1 MGYDITVTKGY
12 GFTVPLADFEDEF
25 DSIEAQLQ
33 KKHRSI
39 IMGMSGSSTISGVN
53 EEDVVWVAPRRLVD
67 EEEPGYSE
75 GFAWNFRKKPT
86 EAERTELQEVAAALF
101 GLSEPPLIEPFV
113 VLEAR

>member
-1 MGYDITVTKGY
+1 MGYDITVTKGH
-12 GFTVPLADFEDEF
+12 GFTVPLIDFEEEF
-25 DSIEAQLQ
+25 DELEVQLR

-39 IMGMSGSSTISGVN
+39 IMGRSGSSTISGATDS
-53 EEDVVWVAPRRLVD
+53 DVVWVAPRRLVD

-75 GFAWNFRKKPT
+75 GFAWNFREKPT

-101 GLSEPPLIEPFV
+101 GLSEPPAVEPFV